1 MVDRSLNEYVRTQ
14 LQRGYRP
21 EDIRTT
27 LIQAGYNPQ
36 DIDFA
41 LRVSSRAIPQRFEL
55 TGRNLLLLV
64 GVLLTLIG
72 LIVAG
77 VLVFL
82 PGPKDIQLAL
92 RVQPEQLLPGGTLA
106 VFATLTSLQ
115 ARDVQADLS
124 YVIIE
129 PFTRKVITS
138 RAESLRVGESAFT
151 TQAITLPATIAPG
164 DYEIKLTVAY
174 EGTSRIQSATFTVVP
189 QAPIEGEAL
198 QPVITLPPEEEL
210 LCPES
215 CDDLNPATEDTCVR
229 GSCVHRFQEGVCGNE
244 ACEPGENRVL
254 CPEDCGIVQD
264 KTAVTQ
270 QALQVASAD
279 PEKAAT
285 MCNSLVLP
293 EDSDACFSAI
303 ANASMKSA
311 LCANIQDSG
320 TRDDCLM
327 DFALAGDYS
336 VCPQLSNRYL
346 LTSCQSLSRFSTL
359 PQEQADA
366 EAQAA
371 QIEAE
376 AAVE

>member
-1 MVDRSLNEYVRTQ
+1 MVNGSLNDYVRTQ

-21 EDIRTT
+21 EDIRMT

-41 LRVSSRAIPQRFEL
+41 LRLASRGIPKRFEL
-55 TGRNLLLLV
+55 AGRNLLLV
-64 GVLLTLIG
+64 AGMLLALIG

-82 PGPKDIQLAL
+82 PGPKDIQLVL
-92 RVQPEQLLPGGTLA
+92 RIQPTQVQPGGTIA
-106 VFATLTSLQ
+106 VFATLTSPQ
-115 ARDVQADLS
+115 ARDVQAGLDFA
-124 YVIIE
+124 VIE
-129 PFTRKVITS
+129 PFMRKPVAS
-138 RAESLRVGESAFT
+138 RTESLRVGESAVA
-151 TQAITLPATIAPG
+151 TQDIVLPAAIAPG
-164 DYEIKLTVAY
+164 EYEVRLTVAY
-174 EGTSRIQSATFTVVP
+174 EGTSRIQSATFTVVQP
-189 QAPIEGEAL
+189 QAAQPGRIAP
-198 QPVITLPPEEEL
+198 PVIVPPEEEL
-210 LCPES
+210 QCPES
-215 CDDLNPATEDTCVR
+215 CDDLNPATEDVCVA
-229 GSCVHRFQEGVCGNE
+229 GSCVHRFQEGVCGND

-264 KTAVTQ
+264 KAAVTQ
-270 QALQVASAD
+270 QALQVALAD

-293 EDSDACFSAI
+293 EDSDACFAAI

-336 VCPQLSNRYL
+336 VCGQLSNRYL
-346 LTSCQSLSRFSTL
+346 LTSCQSLARFSTL

-366 EAQAA
+366 EAQTA

-376 AAVE
+376 AAAE